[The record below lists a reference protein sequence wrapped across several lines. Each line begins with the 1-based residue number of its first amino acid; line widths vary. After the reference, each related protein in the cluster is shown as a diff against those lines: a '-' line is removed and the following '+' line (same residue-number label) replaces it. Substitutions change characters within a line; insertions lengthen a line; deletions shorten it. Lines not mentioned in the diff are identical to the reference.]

1 MSFSPSPWL
10 TGAAL
15 LCALVTPHS
24 ASAAPEVGVPQSVTS
39 TPPVPPVPPAPPLPP
54 DPQTLPLP
62 PTPPVAQTPQTIP
75 VPPTPPV
82 AQTPQTIPVP
92 PAPPS
97 PPVPPPAPAVR
108 VPIAPPPPGKPGQNV
123 NIRIDLTISESTGAT
138 PEVKSV
144 SLLASDANWGR
155 VRSQG
160 SARPNA
166 SAGFESVVLNVD
178 ARPTLQIG
186 DSLRLELIVE
196 YVPAMPEATPS
207 ADTERPAR
215 VHQSLNVI
223 LKSGQAL
230 QVSKAVDPVSKRTTT
245 VEVTATRLP

>member
-1 MSFSPSPWL
+1 MSFCLSAWL

-15 LCALVTPHS
+15 LWASATPLS
-24 ASAAPEVGVPQSVTS
+24 ASLLPEVRQPQSATN
-39 TPPVPPVPPAPPLPP
+39 TQLVPPVPPAPPV
-54 DPQTLPLP
+54 PQTLPVP
-62 PTPPVAQTPQTIP
+62 PTPPVALTPQTLP

-82 AQTPQTIPVP
+82 AQTPQTPPVP
-92 PAPPS
+92 PAPPA
-97 PPVPPPAPAVR
+97 PPPAQALR

-123 NIRIDLTISESTGAT
+123 NIRIDLTITESAGAA
-138 PEVKSV
+138 PEIKSV
-144 SLLASDANWGR
+144 SMLVSDANWGR

-160 SARPNA
+160 SARPNVET
-166 SAGFESVVLNVD
+166 GFDSVVLNVD
-178 ARPTLQIG
+178 ARPTLQTG

-196 YVPAMPEATPS
+196 YVPPTPVAAPAT
-207 ADTERPAR
+207 DTERPAR
-215 VHQSLNVI
+215 FHQSLNVI

>member
-1 MSFSPSPWL
+1 MSFSLSPWL

-15 LCALVTPHS
+15 LWVSATPLS
-24 ASAAPEVGVPQSVTS
+24 ANMAPEVRPPQSATS
-39 TPPVPPVPPAPPLPP
+39 TPPVPPTPPAPPV
-54 DPQTLPLP
+54 PQTA
-62 PTPPVAQTPQTIP
+62 PVAQTPPTLP
-75 VPPTPPV
+75 VPPG
-82 AQTPQTIPVP
+82 P

-97 PPVPPPAPAVR
+97 PPPPPVPQPAQPLR

-123 NIRIDLTISESTGAT
+123 NIRIDLTITETAGAT

-144 SLLASDANWGR
+144 SMIASDANWGR

-166 SAGFESVVLNVD
+166 LTGFESVVLNVD
-178 ARPTLQIG
+178 ARPTLQTG
-186 DSLRLELIVE
+186 GSLRLELIVE
-196 YVPAMPEATPS
+196 YVPPTTEASPS
-207 ADTERPAR
+207 ADIERPAR
-215 VHQSLNVI
+215 YHQSLNVI